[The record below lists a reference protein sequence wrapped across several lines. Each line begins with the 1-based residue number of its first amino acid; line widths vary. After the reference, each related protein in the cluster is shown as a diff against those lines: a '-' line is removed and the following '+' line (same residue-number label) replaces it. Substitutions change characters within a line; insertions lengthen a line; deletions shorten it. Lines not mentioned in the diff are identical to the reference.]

1 MSLLVIIYRITTS
14 MYGEYGYVGK
24 KICVLSVGMCVCK
37 CMCVRT
43 HAHTPQTARDRM
55 SKAQSWMVAQLLMIS
70 PVTQLQDRVCP
81 LGMAICSKNRDT

>member
-1 MSLLVIIYRITTS
+1 

-37 CMCVRT
+37 CMCVRM

-70 PVTQLQDRVCP
+70 PVTQLQDSLSPGHGHLFQEQRHLTQAESVRFA
-81 LGMAICSKNRDT
+81 LLAI